1 MQEEGIVE
9 EDLEVDQYL
18 RRQIVRSRS
27 HASYQ
32 NIDVLAHVLLRMCL
46 DDLLERRPGIQ
57 LLASR
62 HVVER
67 MLDAL
72 ERAGTVGAGGVKRV
86 DVEIEVEVEVEVE
99 VELLCLQ
106 WSCLHW

>member
-1 MQEEGIVE
+1 
-9 EDLEVDQYL
+9 
-18 RRQIVRSRS
+18 
-27 HASYQ
+27 
-32 NIDVLAHVLLRMCL
+32 
-46 DDLLERRPGIQ
+46 
-57 LLASR
+57 
-62 HVVER
+62 